1 MKSAEHAG
9 AVSPVPRLIPLTD
22 WNKHHEWPPQ
32 GGLRHLMFYRESNGF
47 ARAFVKCGRR
57 VLVNEQEFF
66 SAVARNGAQ
75 SPALRAAA

>member
-1 MKSAEHAG
+1 MKSLEIANA
-9 AVSPVPRLIPLTD
+9 ASSIPRLIPLVD

-57 VLVNEQEFF
+57 VLIDEAAFF
-66 SAVARNGAQ
+66 ECVAHSSGPL
-75 SPALRAAA
+75 PALRKAA